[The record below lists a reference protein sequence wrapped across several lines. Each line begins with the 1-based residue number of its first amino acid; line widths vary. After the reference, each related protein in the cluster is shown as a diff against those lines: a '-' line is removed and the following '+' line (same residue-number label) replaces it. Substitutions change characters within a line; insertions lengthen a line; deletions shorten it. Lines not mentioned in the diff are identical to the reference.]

1 MSNNNADR
9 MWKIFTVVLGVVIMP
24 LAGWVWNTNVS
35 LAQISNDLNDVEGV
49 TVVLDR
55 KIEEAEDN
63 SKSIISIEKDIEY
76 MKATLSRIER
86 LVAEQQT
93 QKCYLIPLQNKNKF
107 RIVKGYKSVKIILK
121 GLKTKSWGLNIFC
134 KIKNTTKN
142 IVLR

>member
-1 MSNNNADR
+1 MSNNNIDR

-49 TVVLDR
+49 TVILDR

-86 LVAEQQT
+86 LVAEQ
-93 QKCYLIPLQNKNKF
+93 
-107 RIVKGYKSVKIILK
+107 
-121 GLKTKSWGLNIFC
+121 
-134 KIKNTTKN
+134 
-142 IVLR
+142 